1 MSVHVLIVNDA
12 PDVRRLLSAVSTASD
27 QGWTLA
33 VDSAANPVPPRRFIP
48 DMVTAGSDGRRAC
61 RIVGDVGGRVVGMVH
76 GHRRAPAARRCARGV
91 TVAIVQSLVAA
102 KMALHWGALGQA
114 RRLLDAA
121 PHAARGW
128 EGFSSAPPTARGP
141 GRWSAAVTAVSIPGR

>member
-48 DMVTAGSDGRRAC
+48 DMVTAGSRMAKTALAWTGW
-61 RIVGDVGGRVVGMVH
+61 VTFT
-76 GHRRAPAARRCARGV
+76 PASGSTA
-91 TVAIVQSLVAA
+91 AIVQSLVAA

-128 EGFSSAPPTARGP
+128 AGFSSAPPTARGP